1 MISQEMHERLSAYLD
16 GELDPEARKEMAC
29 LLEERPEL
37 RAALEQ
43 MRRVD
48 DLVRRAAPEAP
59 ADLVR
64 DTLREIDEAAPTRVK
79 VRFRGAD
86 EAPRRRSPAQYLAAA
101 VMLCAGMAALYYY
114 QATQSV
120 RSPRDAEMLMAR
132 QAGEAPARTPEA
144 EGQKNEVFPVLLM
157 EEAPKGEAAAKA
169 APAAAAQDIAAPA
182 ETVADADR
190 AQAEA
195 LPQSA
200 PPAPGSGGGA
210 SAAPQEAAPL
220 AEAASAEPSAPAKV
234 TRNRSLLSKS
244 AAPEKGEAGRGR
256 TSPTAPAPAPAAAPV
271 APATGQDRPPAPAQS
286 PATPKPGPPDS
297 GGSFGPG
304 VAPGRVVEGKVFLQT
319 PDGWME
325 RGYAGEKVTELIRDD
340 ESFKKLL
347 AEHPAVDK
355 ISALGGVV
363 LFRFDATWYHLTG
376 GEETPTS

>member
-16 GELDPEARKEMAC
+16 GELDPEVRKEMAC
-29 LLEERPEL
+29 LLEEHPEL

-101 VMLCAGMAALYYY
+101 VMLCAGMAALYFY
-114 QATQSV
+114 QTQSA

-132 QAGEAPARTPEA
+132 EAGEAPARPPAPEG
-144 EGQKNEVFPVLLM
+144 EKNEVFPVLLV
-157 EEAPKGEAAAKA
+157 EESPKGVVSESPAEEGAENALGAAVVADMDTAKA
-169 APAAAAQDIAAPA
+169 
-182 ETVADADR
+182 EADS
-190 AQAEA
+190 
-195 LPQSA
+195 LPLSA

-244 AAPEKGEAGRGR
+244 SVPEAGEAGRGQ
-256 TSPTAPAPAPAAAPV
+256 TSPTAPVPAPAAAP
-271 APATGQDRPPAPAQS
+271 APPAAEQDHPPAPAQS
-286 PATPKPGPPDS
+286 PTTPKPGPPDS
-297 GGSFGPG
+297 NGSFGPG

-325 RGYAGEKVTELIRDD
+325 RGYAGEKVTNLSRGD
-340 ESFKKLL
+340 EAFKKLL

-363 LFRFDATWYHLTG
+363 LFRFGTTWYLLTG

>member
-1 MISQEMHERLSAYLD
+1 MISPELHEQLSAYLD
-16 GELDPEARKEMAC
+16 GELDPEARTGVER
-29 LLEERPEL
+29 LLEEQPEL
-37 RAALEQ
+37 RAALDR
-43 MRRVD
+43 MRHVD
-48 DLVRRAAPEAP
+48 DLLRQAAPETP

-64 DTLREIDEAAPTRVK
+64 DTLHEIDEAAPTRVK

-114 QATQSV
+114 QMTQSV

-132 QAGEAPARTPEA
+132 QAGETPAETE
-144 EGQKNEVFPVLLM
+144 KNEVFPVMLM
-157 EEAPKGEAAAKA
+157 DEAPKGAAKA

-304 VAPGRVVEGKVFLQT
+304 VALGRVVEGKVFLQT

-325 RGYAGEKVTELIRDD
+325 RGYAGEKVTELTRGD
-340 ESFKKLL
+340 EAFKKLA
-347 AEHPAVDK
+347 AEHPALEK

-363 LFRFDATWYHLTG
+363 LFRFDTTWYRLTG
-376 GEETPTS
+376 GEATPAS

>member
-16 GELDPEARKEMAC
+16 GELDAEAREEMAR
-29 LLEERPEL
+29 LLEEQPEL

-59 ADLVR
+59 AGLVR
-64 DTLREIDEAAPTRVK
+64 DTLREIDEAVPTRVK

-114 QATQSV
+114 QTQSA
-120 RSPRDAEMLMAR
+120 RTPRDAEMLMAR
-132 QAGEAPARTPEA
+132 EVAGAPAKEPPSEGASPQVYRLEMIEETPKGLASALPASEGAEDALGAAVAADLDTAKAEA
-144 EGQKNEVFPVLLM
+144 ES
-157 EEAPKGEAAAKA
+157 
-169 APAAAAQDIAAPA
+169 
-182 ETVADADR
+182 
-190 AQAEA
+190 

-210 SAAPQEAAPL
+210 SATPQEAAPL
-220 AEAASAEPSAPAKV
+220 AQAASAEQGAPAKV
-234 TRNRSLLSKS
+234 TRNRSLMSKS
-244 AAPEKGEAGRGR
+244 SAPEAGEAGRSQ
-256 TSPTAPAPAPAAAPV
+256 TSPTAPAPAPAPAPPT
-271 APATGQDRPPAPAQS
+271 AQNRPPAPAQS
-286 PATPKPGPPDS
+286 PASPKPSPPD
-297 GGSFGPG
+297 GGGIHSG
-304 VAPGRVVEGKVFLQT
+304 VALGRVVEGKVFLQT

-325 RGYAGEKVTELIRDD
+325 RGYAGEKVTELFRGD
-340 ESFKKLL
+340 EAFKKLL

-363 LFRFDATWYHLTG
+363 LFRFDTTWYYLTG
-376 GEETPTS
+376 GEANPES